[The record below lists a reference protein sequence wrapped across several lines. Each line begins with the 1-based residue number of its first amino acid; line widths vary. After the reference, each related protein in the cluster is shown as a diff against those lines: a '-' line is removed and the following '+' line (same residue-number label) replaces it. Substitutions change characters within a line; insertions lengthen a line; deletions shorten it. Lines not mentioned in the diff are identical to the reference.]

1 MLRLLRTTEGR
12 IVLLAL
18 ALGSLALGIS
28 IRNSMERQQPA
39 VAAQSA
45 VDRSALSQMER
56 AFESIAEEVE
66 PAVVSI
72 QATRVERSSEP
83 RSRRFFFRFPDDEF
97 FAPFRDFFRRF
108 EQFEMEP
115 EPFVDRSSGSGFIV
129 RAEGKT
135 AYILT
140 NEHVVSGAS
149 RVKVRFGDD
158 ERNEFPATIVGTDT
172 KTDIAVLK
180 ITLDQPVP
188 PNRVAK
194 LGDSSTVRVGQWA
207 IAIGNPLGVGQ
218 TLTVGVVS
226 AKNREVNGVQGIR
239 SYRDMIQT
247 DASINPGNSGGPLVD
262 IHGRVIGIN
271 TAIASPIGV
280 SVGIGFA
287 IPINTAKAVLD
298 SLIKTGT
305 VTRGWLGVETASS
318 NRELSPEL
326 AEYYGVK
333 AGALVDRVT
342 PGGPA
347 DKAGIQAEDVIIQW
361 GDKPIR
367 NFSDLED
374 AVTSTPPGEK
384 VQVKLVRNKKEMT
397 VTVVTEKRPSEEELQ
412 RRIREGRYREEV
424 QPERPSETT
433 RPDVLGLSVRNLTAE
448 EKERFG
454 IPGGVVVTRVSP
466 DGRAADAGI
475 TAGDIILK
483 VNGRV
488 IQNISD
494 YRSAMAGVGN
504 RPVVMRVMS
513 QISGGTGTMTRT
525 LVVR

>member
-1 MLRLLRTTEGR
+1 
-12 IVLLAL
+12 
-18 ALGSLALGIS
+18 
-28 IRNSMERQQPA
+28 
-39 VAAQSA
+39 
-45 VDRSALSQMER
+45 
-56 AFESIAEEVE
+56 
-66 PAVVSI
+66 
-72 QATRVERSSEP
+72 
-83 RSRRFFFRFPDDEF
+83 
-97 FAPFRDFFRRF
+97 
-108 EQFEMEP
+108 
-115 EPFVDRSSGSGFIV
+115 
-129 RAEGKT
+129 
-135 AYILT
+135 
-140 NEHVVSGAS
+140 
-149 RVKVRFGDD
+149 
-158 ERNEFPATIVGTDT
+158 
-172 KTDIAVLK
+172 
-180 ITLDQPVP
+180 
-188 PNRVAK
+188 
-194 LGDSSTVRVGQWA
+194 
-207 IAIGNPLGVGQ
+207 
-218 TLTVGVVS
+218 
-226 AKNREVNGVQGIR
+226 
-239 SYRDMIQT
+239 
-247 DASINPGNSGGPLVD
+247 
-262 IHGRVIGIN
+262 
-271 TAIASPIGV
+271 
-280 SVGIGFA
+280 
-287 IPINTAKAVLD
+287 
-298 SLIKTGT
+298 
-305 VTRGWLGVETASS
+305 VETASS

>member
-12 IVLLAL
+12 VVLLAL
-18 ALGSLALGIS
+18 TLGALALGIS
-28 IRNSMERQQPA
+28 IRNSLDRQPPV
-39 VAAQSA
+39 VAAEMRA
-45 VDRSALSQMER
+45 EDRSTLAGMQR
-56 AFESIAEEVE
+56 AFEAIAEAVE
-66 PAVVSI
+66 PTVVSI
-72 QATRVERSSEP
+72 QAVHVDRTP
-83 RSRRFFFRFPDDEF
+83 RPRGGFSFQFPDDEF

-108 EQFEMEP
+108 EGP
-115 EPFVDRSSGSGFIV
+115 DLDPGPYVDRSSGSGFIV
-129 RAEGKT
+129 RAEGDT

-149 RVKVRFGDD
+149 RVKVRLGDD
-158 ERNEFPATIVGTDT
+158 ENTDVPATIVGTDD
-172 KTDIAVLK
+172 KTDLAVLK
-180 ITLDQPVP
+180 ITLDKPLP

-194 LGDSSTVRVGQWA
+194 LGDSNQVRVGQWA

-262 IHGRVIGIN
+262 IEGRVIGIN
-271 TAIASPIGV
+271 TAIASPTGV

-287 IPINTAKAVLD
+287 IPVNTAKAVLD
-298 SLIKTGT
+298 TLIKRGT

-326 AEYYGVK
+326 AEFYGVK
-333 AGALVDRVT
+333 GGALVDRVT

-347 DKAGIQAEDVIIQW
+347 DRAGIQPEDVIIQW

-384 VQVKLVRNKKEMT
+384 VQVRIVRNKREMT
-397 VTVVTEKRPSEEELQ
+397 LTVTTGKRPSEEELM
-412 RRIREGRYREEV
+412 RRIRDRSRPDEV
-424 QPERPSETT
+424 ELEPQAETT
-433 RPDVLGLSVRNLTAE
+433 RPDVLGITVRSISSE
-448 EKERFG
+448 ERARLGLPE
-454 IPGGVVVTRVSP
+454 GGVMIFRVTP
-466 DGRAADAGI
+466 DGRAADAGLA
-475 TAGDIILK
+475 AGDVILK
-483 VNGRV
+483 VNGKPV
-488 IQNISD
+488 NSVSE
-494 YRSAMAGVGN
+494 YRSAMSGVGN
-504 RPVVMRVMS
+504 RPVILRVFS
-513 QISGGTGTMTRT
+513 RAGGSGLTRT
-525 LVVR
+525 VVVR